1 MLQTT
6 PLPLSSRRLPLLGW
20 LLLAALPVAFVAA
33 QIAAA
38 TRNIAYW
45 DEMATLDFVLR
56 LDAGETLREALHQI
70 VAVDSEHRTVTSR
83 VLFALSY
90 ALTGGVNFKVMSVI
104 GNLFLAGACA
114 LLALAAAGTAARVRC
129 GVVLALVV
137 FQLEQFENFY
147 WAGASIDHFQVVL
160 LVIAAV
166 VALARG
172 SRLGVVIGAFCSL
185 LATFTLAHG
194 CLAWPVGALLLA
206 HQRRWRALAFW
217 GAAAVLALA
226 AFLYGFTIHPS
237 HRLGSLAD
245 AFTALRYWLVLLGA
259 VPALGKTAVA
269 PVLGLALLAGL
280 LTVIARGAARRE
292 PAAVFTG
299 LFAIAA
305 LGAVA
310 FGRATAG
317 AQAESRYLVLGALA
331 WAVTIFLWLE
341 RLSDAARPFRA
352 LGWAAVPLVAFNIAA
367 DFAFAAP
374 GAGAVEIRDRA
385 ATRFLQFGVDGRGI
399 FRLSPHEGHAERVL
413 AAAEKRGVY
422 RLPTLTEERKFPRAQ
437 PNDSIIHYFDELI
450 VNERAITIG
459 GWAMMPGL
467 TSKRGQIHVV
477 LRSAS
482 GQRIFTT
489 VNLQRPDVAKAYA
502 RPEWQRCGFRLTLPI
517 DRLPR
522 ERFEIGVL
530 LADGQRADFQ
540 MTPSRLALTDTPTL
554 ERYAADQ

>member
-1 MLQTT
+1 MLPIT
-6 PLPLSSRRLPLLGW
+6 PLSHSLPRHRLLAW
-20 LLLAALPVAFVAA
+20 LLLASLPVAFVAA
-33 QIAAA
+33 QIAGAA
-38 TRNIAYW
+38 RDIAYW
-45 DEMATLDFVLR
+45 DELATLDFVLR
-56 LDAGETLREALHQI
+56 LDAGETLRDVVRQI

-90 ALTGGVNFKVMSVI
+90 ALTGGVNFKVMNVI
-104 GNLFLAGACA
+104 GNLFLAGACG
-114 LLALAAAGTAARVRC
+114 LLALSAAGAAARVRF

-137 FQLEQFENFY
+137 FQLEHFENFY

-160 LVIAAV
+160 LVVGAI

-172 SRLGVVIGAFCSL
+172 TRSGLALGALAAL

-194 CLAWPVGALLLA
+194 CLAWPIGALLLA
-206 HQRRWRALAFW
+206 QQRRWRALAW
-217 GAAAVLALA
+217 WAAAAALALA

-237 HRLGSLAD
+237 HRIGSLAE
-245 AFTALRYWLVLLGA
+245 AGIALRYWLVLLGA

-269 PVLGLALLAGL
+269 PALGLVLLGALGVA
-280 LTVIARGAARRE
+280 IARGAARRE

-299 LFAIAA
+299 VFAIGA

-317 AQAESRYLVLGALA
+317 AQPESRYLVLGALA
-331 WAVTIFLWLE
+331 WAVAVFLWLE
-341 RLSDAARPFRA
+341 RASEARRPFRA

-367 DFAFAAP
+367 DIVFAAP

-385 ATRFLQFGVDGRGI
+385 ATLFQQFGEDGRGL
-399 FRLSPHEGHAERVL
+399 FRLSPYQGHAERVL
-413 AAAEKRGVY
+413 TTAEKRGVY
-422 RLPTLTEERKFPRAQ
+422 RLPTLTEEKKFPRAQ

-450 VNERAITIG
+450 VNDRAITIG

-467 TSKRGQIHVV
+467 ASKRGQIHVV

-489 VNLQRPDVAKAYA
+489 VSLQRPDVARAYA
-502 RPEWQRCGFRLTLPI
+502 RPEWARCGFRLTLPVEW
-517 DRLPR
+517 LPR

-530 LADGQRADFQ
+530 LADGARADFQ
-540 MTPSRLALTDTPTL
+540 MTPSRLALTDTPSL
-554 ERYAADQ
+554 ERFAADQ